1 MEKDVLNAKEEDM
14 VREDIV
20 ATVELIKLLET
31 KGFTKRTE
39 SKIYKVISKS
49 KDNVY
54 LHRET
59 VLKVLSI
66 MKKNIKEKEIMQQIR
81 KIG

>member
-1 MEKDVLNAKEEDM
+1 MDNDVSAVKREEA

-20 ATVELIKLLET
+20 ATVELITLLES

-39 SKIYKVISKS
+39 ARIYKVISKS
-49 KDNVY
+49 KDDVY

-59 VLKVLSI
+59 VLKVISI
-66 MKKNIKEKEIMQQIR
+66 MKKNFKEREIIQQIR